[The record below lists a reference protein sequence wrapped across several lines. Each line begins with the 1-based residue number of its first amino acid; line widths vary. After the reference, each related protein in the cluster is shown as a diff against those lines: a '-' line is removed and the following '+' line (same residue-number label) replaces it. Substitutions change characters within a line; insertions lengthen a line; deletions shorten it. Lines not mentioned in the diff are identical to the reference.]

1 MKQPEVIRQLQ
12 SPLASGRFGLT
23 SAVQESPIAY
33 LSSVVSCLSSPTL
46 SQLLQEMS
54 GSPHDASSTS
64 EVSMLHRHLEQ
75 CIITIR
81 SALNADSQQSL
92 RADLIPT
99 SASQLLQHYQQHH
112 MVIPF
117 LQQELKSQVNK
128 LTFQTALTHAAEVGD
143 SITATRLLAVSAE
156 GASEWKTTTPSSSQ
170 LSLCNTHY
178 QIAAKM
184 NLGVA
189 PLSLPSHCTSC
200 HSPDACANDPLHP
213 LVCKAHMGTDITIRH
228 DDVKNTLYL
237 SAHHAGGLARKEPSR
252 LSANGDNTRPD
263 LQMVLNGQQYL
274 IDMLPFDIL
283 SLRSICSNPAGISS
297 MQQW

>member
-12 SPLASGRFGLT
+12 SPLASGGFGLT

-33 LSSVVSCLSSPTL
+33 LSSVVCCLSSPTL
-46 SQLLQEMS
+46 SKLLREMS
-54 GSPHDASSTS
+54 GSSTT
-64 EVSMLHRHLEQ
+64 EVSMLHKHLEQ
-75 CIITIR
+75 GIITIR

-128 LTFQTALTHAAEVGD
+128 LTFQNALTHAAEVGD

-228 DDVKNTLYL
+228 DDVKKTLY
-237 SAHHAGGLARKEPSR
+237 
-252 LSANGDNTRPD
+252 
-263 LQMVLNGQQYL
+263 
-274 IDMLPFDIL
+274 
-283 SLRSICSNPAGISS
+283 
-297 MQQW
+297 